1 MPENGGR
8 DGDHQD
14 HTSDV
19 SRGLKSNQ
27 RVSLSMWMSNLY
39 ETSHMLLC
47 GNLASS
53 TLHQQGASSVEKTRE
68 REDIGF

>member
-1 MPENGGR
+1 MCQKMVVEMEIIKITLQMFHVDSSPIKGF
-8 DGDHQD
+8 HC
-14 HTSDV
+14 
-19 SRGLKSNQ
+19 
-27 RVSLSMWMSNLY
+27 
-39 ETSHMLLC
+39 TSHMLLC